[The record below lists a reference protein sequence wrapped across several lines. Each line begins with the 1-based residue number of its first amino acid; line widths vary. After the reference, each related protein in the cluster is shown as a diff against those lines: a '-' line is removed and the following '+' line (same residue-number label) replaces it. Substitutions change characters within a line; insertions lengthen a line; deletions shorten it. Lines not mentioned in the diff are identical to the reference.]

1 MRTRT
6 RFTVP
11 ALALLLTASPLL
23 AQGADPSTAT
33 GLRKEIVGQ
42 LADAEQKFVAL
53 AEAMS
58 QEKYAWRP
66 AEGVRSV
73 SELFVHVAGSNY
85 MFPRMAGVER
95 APDVPLARDAE
106 KTIRDKAQIVELLR
120 KSFAFAKQS
129 VMDVPE
135 AQLDSAVNM
144 FGRATTKRG
153 VLLTMAT
160 HDHEH
165 LGQAIAYARSN
176 GVVPPWSAAGG
187 N

>member
-1 MRTRT
+1 MRPSSR
-6 RFTVP
+6 VALP
-11 ALALLLTASPLL
+11 ALALLLAAAPLA
-23 AQGADPSTAT
+23 AQGADPATAT
-33 GLRKEIVGQ
+33 GLRKEIIAQ
-42 LADAEQKFVAL
+42 LDDAEKKLVAL
-53 AEAMS
+53 AEAFP

-73 SELFVHVAGSNY
+73 SELFVHVAGGNY
-85 MFPRMAGVER
+85 MFSRMAGVQR
-95 APDVPLARDAE
+95 APDVALARDAE
-106 KTIRDKAQIVELLR
+106 KTMSDKAQIVDVLR

-135 AQLDSAVNM
+135 AQLDSTVNM
-144 FGRATTKRG
+144 FGTPTTTRG
-153 VLLTMAT
+153 LLLTMAT